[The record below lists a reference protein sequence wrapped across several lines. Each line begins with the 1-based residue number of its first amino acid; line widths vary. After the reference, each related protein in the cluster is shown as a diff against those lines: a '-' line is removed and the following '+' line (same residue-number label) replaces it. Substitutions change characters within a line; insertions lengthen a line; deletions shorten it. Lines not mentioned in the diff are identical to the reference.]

1 MSIRKF
7 LPHKTPI
14 KQREANYSFSPQSE
28 EIRWK
33 GCDKPIFLDT
43 SRSYLI
49 TDDESFYLQRDSEE
63 TMEYNKSIRKL
74 LPELC
79 PLRRIPT
86 DLDRQE
92 SLNRLRAYTKAAIGP
107 S

>member
-1 MSIRKF
+1 MSIRNF

-14 KQREANYSFSPQSE
+14 KKREGNYSFSPQSE

-33 GCDKPIFLDT
+33 GCNESIFVDT
-43 SRSYLI
+43 SRGQFI
-49 TDDESFYLQRDSEE
+49 TDNESFYTQRDSEE

-86 DLDRQE
+86 DLERQE